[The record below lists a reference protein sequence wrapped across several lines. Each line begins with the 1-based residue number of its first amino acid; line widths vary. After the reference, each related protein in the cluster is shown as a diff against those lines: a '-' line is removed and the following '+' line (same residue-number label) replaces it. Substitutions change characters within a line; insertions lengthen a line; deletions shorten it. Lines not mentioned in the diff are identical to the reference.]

1 MPAYRFEA
9 LDAAG
14 KSNTGLLEAENM
26 KAARSQLRARA
37 LATRARVRENVRA
50 ANVW

>member
-14 KSNTGLLEAENM
+14 KASSGILEADNNWGE
-26 KAARSQLRARA
+26 RA
-37 LATRARVRENVRA
+37 LKPVVMACS
-50 ANVW
+50 